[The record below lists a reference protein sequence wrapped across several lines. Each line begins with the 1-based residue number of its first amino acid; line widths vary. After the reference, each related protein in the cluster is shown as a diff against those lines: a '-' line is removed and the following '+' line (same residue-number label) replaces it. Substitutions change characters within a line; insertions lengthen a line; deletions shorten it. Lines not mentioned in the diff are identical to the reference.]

1 MRKRLFRHFH
11 FIFFLVF
18 TIFLLASCNNPG
30 GKEKITSKDKNE
42 DYKEALSI
50 NYHGVNGKSFNYKI
64 KKDNLKACKLK
75 EEKIYKNGD
84 KLTVVCK
91 KVEENMNFSKDFTVN
106 GLLNDDINDPTIKKL
121 VDERVKGAASAFIS
135 QDEYGFSLITFVKDG
150 PENYKSNIYKDV
162 FEKDGKLVMLFSYDP
177 NRTYSDEDLKT
188 LEEPAMVASNIK
200 EADLED
206 YNKIYVEKGYTR
218 VDLAKK

>member
-1 MRKRLFRHFH
+1 MKSKN
-11 FIFFLVF
+11 IF
-18 TIFLLASCNNPG
+18 TILLFLLLLASCGQN
-30 GKEKITSKDKNE
+30 KEKANDINVK
-42 DYKEALSI
+42 YKENLTV

-64 KKDNLKACKLK
+64 RKDKLKACKLK

-91 KVEENMNFSKDFTVN
+91 NAEENINFSKDFTVN

-121 VDERVKGAASAFIS
+121 VDERVKGAASAFIK
-135 QDEYGFSLITFVKDG
+135 QDEYGFSLIAFVKDG
-150 PENYKSNIYKDV
+150 PGNYKSDIYKDV

>member
-1 MRKRLFRHFH
+1 MRKYLDNRFH
-11 FIFFLVF
+11 FVFFLVF

-30 GKEKITSKDKNE
+30 EKEKITSKDKNE
-42 DYKEALSI
+42 DYKEVLSI
-50 NYHGVNGKSFNYKI
+50 NYHGVNGKSFNYRI
-64 KKDNLKACKLK
+64 RKDNLKACKLK

-84 KLTVVCK
+84 KLTLVCK
-91 KVEENMNFSKDFTVN
+91 NAEENINFSKDFPVN

-121 VDERVKGAASAFIS
+121 VDERVEGAESAFIR
-135 QDEYGFSLITFVKDG
+135 QDEYGFSIIAFVKDG
-150 PENYKSNIYKDV
+150 PGNYKSDIYKDV
-162 FEKDGKLVMLFSYDP
+162 FEKDGKLVILFSYNP

-206 YNKIYVEKGYTR
+206 YKKIYVEKGYTR